1 MKGRL
6 TLGIVIV
13 AVALL
18 PLLLDPR
25 GYWIRVLTITLL
37 FAAMAQAWNIVGGL
51 ANQTSLG
58 HAAFFGIGAYTSTV
72 LLLKFGISPWLG
84 MLAGGALGGVAALV
98 IAIPTMRL
106 QGHYFALATL
116 AFGEVM
122 RVIANVWTSLTGGPG
137 GLSVPFVPPGFA
149 AYSFKLLRP
158 HAYIAL
164 VALVVV
170 TAIFEVIRR
179 GAMGY
184 RLRAIKQN
192 PAAAEVIGVDTTRV
206 KLQAAVISGAL
217 IAMLGTLYAQVA
229 VFFDPDTVFGIA
241 SISIRIALIAIIGGV
256 GTAAGPILGAFFI
269 IPLEEIMN
277 DLLSSR
283 AAGLSQLVF
292 GIILIAVILWRPR
305 GFITVLDS
313 LRARLSRSGGAMTI
327 LDVRAVSRRF
337 GGLQALS
344 EVTFSVS
351 KGEIVGVIGPNGA
364 GKTTLFSTLVG
375 LIRPDAGT
383 VTLDGKDLAGLE
395 APHGRRSRDDKNLPE
410 RRLVCR
416 KLGAG

>member
-1 MKGRL
+1 VKRCL
-6 TLGIVIV
+6 PLALLIL
-13 AVALL
+13 AAALL
-18 PLLLDPR
+18 PSLLDPR
-25 GYWIRVLTITLL
+25 GYWIRVLTFTLL

-84 MLAGGALGGVAALV
+84 MLAGGALGGIAALV

-137 GLSVPFVPPGFA
+137 GLSVPFVPPSFA

-164 VALVVV
+164 VALIVV
-170 TAIFEVIRR
+170 TVIFEIIRR

-192 PAAAEVIGVDTTRV
+192 APAAEVIGIDTTKV
-206 KLQAAVISGAL
+206 KLQAAVISGILTAV
-217 IAMLGTLYAQVA
+217 LGTLYAQIA

-277 DLLSSR
+277 AWLSSR

-292 GIILIAVILWRPR
+292 GIILIGVILWRPR
-305 GFITVLDS
+305 GFITVIDA
-313 LRARLSRSGGAMTI
+313 LRARLSRR
-327 LDVRAVSRRF
+327 V
-337 GGLQALS
+337 
-344 EVTFSVS
+344 
-351 KGEIVGVIGPNGA
+351 KP
-364 GKTTLFSTLVG
+364 
-375 LIRPDAGT
+375 
-383 VTLDGKDLAGLE
+383 
-395 APHGRRSRDDKNLPE
+395 
-410 RRLVCR
+410 
-416 KLGAG
+416 

>member
-1 MKGRL
+1 MKSRIA
-6 TLGIVIV
+6 LGVVI
-13 AVALL
+13 AAAALS

-25 GYWIRVLTITLL
+25 GYWIRVLAITLL

-51 ANQTSLG
+51 ANQISLG

-72 LLLKFGISPWLG
+72 LLIKFGISPWLG
-84 MLAGGALGGVAALV
+84 MFAGGVLGALAAFI

-137 GLSVPFVPPGFA
+137 GLSVPFAAPGFWD
-149 AYSFKLLRP
+149 YSFKLLRP

-164 VALVVV
+164 AALVIV
-170 TAIFEVIRR
+170 TAIFEGIRR
-179 GAMGY
+179 SAMGY
-184 RLRAIKQN
+184 RLRAIRQN

-241 SISIRIALIAIIGGV
+241 GISIRIALIAIIGGV

-292 GIILIAVILWRPR
+292 GIILIAIILWQPR
-305 GFITVLDS
+305 GFITVFAS
-313 LRARLSRSGGAMTI
+313 LRARLSRT
-327 LDVRAVSRRF
+327 VS
-337 GGLQALS
+337 
-344 EVTFSVS
+344 
-351 KGEIVGVIGPNGA
+351 P
-364 GKTTLFSTLVG
+364 
-375 LIRPDAGT
+375 
-383 VTLDGKDLAGLE
+383 
-395 APHGRRSRDDKNLPE
+395 
-410 RRLVCR
+410 
-416 KLGAG
+416 

>member
-1 MKGRL
+1 MRVRFAPCL
-6 TLGIVIV
+6 VI
-13 AVALL
+13 AAAAML

-51 ANQTSLG
+51 ANQISLG

-72 LLLKFGISPWLG
+72 LLVKFGISPWLG
-84 MLAGGALGGVAALV
+84 MLAGGALGGLAALV

-137 GLSVPFVPPGFA
+137 GLSVPFAPPSFA

-164 VALVVV
+164 VALIVA
-170 TAIFEVIRR
+170 TSIFKAIRR

-184 RLRAIKQN
+184 RLRAIRQN
-192 PAAAEVIGVDTTRV
+192 TAAAEVIGIDTTRV
-206 KLQAAVISGAL
+206 KLEAAVISGAL
-217 IAMLGTLYAQVA
+217 TAMLGTLYAQVA

-241 SISIRIALIAIIGGV
+241 SISIRIALIAIIGGI
-256 GTAAGPILGAFFI
+256 GTAAGPVIGAFFI

-277 DLLSSR
+277 GLLSSR

-292 GIILIAVILWRPR
+292 GVVLIAVILWQPR
-305 GFITVLDS
+305 GFVTLFS
-313 LRARLSRSGGAMTI
+313 AWRARLS
-327 LDVRAVSRRF
+327 
-337 GGLQALS
+337 
-344 EVTFSVS
+344 
-351 KGEIVGVIGPNGA
+351 
-364 GKTTLFSTLVG
+364 
-375 LIRPDAGT
+375 
-383 VTLDGKDLAGLE
+383 
-395 APHGRRSRDDKNLPE
+395 HGRAP
-410 RRLVCR
+410 
-416 KLGAG
+416 